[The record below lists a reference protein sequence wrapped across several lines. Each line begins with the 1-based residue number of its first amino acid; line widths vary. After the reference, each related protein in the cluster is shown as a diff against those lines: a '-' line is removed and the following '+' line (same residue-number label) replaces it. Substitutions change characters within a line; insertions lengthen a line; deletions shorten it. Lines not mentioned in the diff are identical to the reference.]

1 MKARLSVVFVL
12 LLAFATSALAQ
23 SPDFNVK
30 KVGDNVYAAIGVD
43 GGKAGSDA
51 GFVVGDKGV
60 LVVDTFTTPEAARA
74 LLDEIKKITPHPVR
88 FVVNTHYH
96 LDHTGGNAVFAEAG
110 ATIIAHQNLRGWVRT
125 ENLKFFGATPTD
137 QQKARVAALVPP
149 DETYDQSMDV
159 FLGSRRV
166 HLRYLPGHT
175 GGDTVVFVPDAN
187 VVFGGDLVWQKHL
200 PNLIDAT
207 TSAWIETLDHMLAAH
222 PNATFVPGH
231 GDVAT
236 VSDVKDFRN
245 YLSTLRAD
253 IEKAKQEGK
262 SGQALQDE
270 VLPEIQAQYGTWGF
284 FKNFAPR
291 NIAQTEAEMNGT
303 KQVPQPAG
311 Q

>member
-1 MKARLSVVFVL
+1 MRSRLFVPLVL
-12 LLAFATSALAQ
+12 LGALASSALAQ

-43 GGKAGSDA
+43 GGKAGSNA
-51 GFVVGDKGV
+51 GFIVGDKGV
-60 LVVDTFTTPEAARA
+60 LVVDTFTTVEAARA
-74 LLDEIKKITPHPVR
+74 LLDEIKKVTPQPVR

-110 ATIIAHQNLRGWVRT
+110 ATIIAQQNLRGWVRT
-125 ENLKFFGATPTD
+125 ENLKFFGADPKPE
-137 QQKARVAALVPP
+137 QKARVESLVPP
-149 DETYDQSMDV
+149 DETYDQSMDIY
-159 FLGSRRV
+159 LGSRRV
-166 HLRYLPGHT
+166 HLCYLPGHT

-207 TSAWIETLDHMLAAH
+207 TSAWVETLDRMLAAH
-222 PNATFVPGH
+222 PNSTFVPGH

-236 VSDVKDFRN
+236 PADVKDFRN

-253 IEKAKQEGK
+253 IAKAKQEGK
-262 SGQALQDE
+262 SGPALQDE
-270 VLPEIQAQYGTWGF
+270 VMPEIQAQYGTWGF

-291 NIAQTEAEMNGT
+291 NIAQTEAELSGT
-303 KQVPQPAG
+303 KKVPQPVG
-311 Q
+311 N

>member
-1 MKARLSVVFVL
+1 MKVRFVVIL
-12 LLAFATSALAQ
+12 LLISCSTAFAQ
-23 SPDFNVK
+23 SPDFNIK

-51 GFVVGDKGV
+51 GFIVGDKGV

-74 LLDEIKKITPHPVR
+74 LLDEIKKVTPQPVR

-125 ENLKFFGATPTD
+125 ENLKFFGATPSD
-137 QQKARVAALVPP
+137 QQRARVEALVPP
-149 DETYDQSMDV
+149 DETYDQAMDV
-159 FLGSRRV
+159 YLGARRV

-207 TSAWIETLDHMLAAH
+207 TSAWIETLDRMLAAH

-236 VSDVKDFRN
+236 VADVKDFRN
-245 YLSTLRAD
+245 YLSTLRDD
-253 IEKAKQEGK
+253 IEKAKRAGK

-291 NIAQTEAEMNGT
+291 NIAQTEAELNGS
-303 KQVPQPAG
+303 KKVPQPPG

>member
-1 MKARLSVVFVL
+1 M
-12 LLAFATSALAQ
+12 LACATSLAQ
-23 SPDFNVK
+23 SPDFAVK
-30 KVGDNVYAAIGVD
+30 KIGENVYAAIGVD
-43 GGKAGSDA
+43 GGKAGSNA
-51 GFVVGDKGV
+51 GFVIGDKGV
-60 LVVDTFTTPEAARA
+60 LVVDTFTTVDAARA
-74 LLDEIKKITPHPVR
+74 LLDEIRKITPQPVR

-110 ATIIAHQNLRGWVRT
+110 AIIIAQQNLRGWVRT
-125 ENLKFFGATPTD
+125 ENLKFFGATPKPE
-137 QQKARVAALVPP
+137 QKARVEALVPP

-159 FLGSRRV
+159 YLGSRRV

-207 TSAWIETLDHMLAAH
+207 TSAWVETLDHMLASH

-236 VSDVKDFRN
+236 PADVKDFRN
-245 YLSTLRAD
+245 YLRTLRAD
-253 IEKAKQEGK
+253 ITKAQQAGK

-270 VLPEIQAQYGTWGF
+270 VLPGIQAQYGTWGF

-291 NIAQTEAEMNGT
+291 NIAQTEAELEGT
-303 KQVPQPAG
+303 KKVPQPVG